1 MRILVSALLASSAFV
16 LSACGSTTDGASGTG
31 TTPAADAGTA
41 TPTRLDDAQKQ
52 LDAFTCPTGAPALV
66 DGVNTTFT
74 AGGRTR
80 GFHLSLPKNAGTKP
94 VGVVFA
100 WHGVGDNITNFR
112 RYFGPNPDARADFP
126 VAVVTPMCV
135 GCSATGNSPGLLP
148 NSTPKG
154 ITWDIFTSAP
164 GDANLEAAL
173 FEGVV
178 GCLKNTIT
186 IDPAHVHSIGFSGGA
201 IVSGMLH
208 ARYPKLIHSV
218 VQLSGAWFNNADTT
232 AAVRANLDA
241 AAPTAAQ
248 FGFDL
253 SGINLEWNAFGGGD
267 RGAVLATHGGASDR
281 YAIAGF
287 LVIDFETSFGF
298 AKPFLG
304 SNTRGVVDCP
314 HTSGHTPAPYIGAN
328 QIMDFLE
335 QNPLSNSAAAPVVM
349 PASLGS
355 NCTAN

>member
-1 MRILVSALLASSAFV
+1 MRILVSALLASSAIV
-16 LSACGSTTDGASGTG
+16 LSACGSATDGAGGT
-31 TTPAADAGTA
+31 TTPAADAGPA
-41 TPTRLDDAQKQ
+41 IPTRLDDAQKQ

-66 DGVNTTFT
+66 DGVNATFT

-80 GFHLSLPKNAGTKP
+80 GFHLALPKNAGTKP

-135 GCSATGNSPGLLP
+135 GCAATGNSPGLLP

-154 ITWDIFTSAP
+154 ITWDIFTSQP
-164 GDANLEAAL
+164 GDGNLEAAL
-173 FEGVV
+173 FEGVL
-178 GCLKNTIT
+178 GCLKGAIT

-253 SGINLEWNAFGGGD
+253 SGINLEWNAFAAGD

-304 SNTRGVVDCP
+304 AGSRGVVDCP
-314 HTSGHTPAPYIGAN
+314 HGSGHTPAPYVGAN

-335 QNPLSNSAAAPVVM
+335 QNPLTNEATAPVKM
-349 PASLGS
+349 PASLGT
-355 NCTAN
+355 NCTVN